1 MCRDD
6 GDAGGVGVLQVAMKS
21 NADFVDYFESFISRF
36 DDYDFYATL
45 AMGKVLHEL
54 LELRGNDAQRNGT

>member
-1 MCRDD
+1 
-6 GDAGGVGVLQVAMKS
+6 MKS